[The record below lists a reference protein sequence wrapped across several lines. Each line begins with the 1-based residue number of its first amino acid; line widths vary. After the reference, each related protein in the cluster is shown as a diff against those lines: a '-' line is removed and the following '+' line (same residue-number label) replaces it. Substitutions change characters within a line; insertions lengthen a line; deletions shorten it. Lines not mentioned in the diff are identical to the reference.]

1 MRSGLPYGQQST
13 TAKEESE
20 MAKLVVTE
28 FMSLDGVMQA
38 PGGEPFKY
46 PGWSFE
52 FDRGEDGNQFKLEET
67 LETDALLIGR
77 VTYESFAGAWPS
89 RDGDFADKF
98 NSMPKYVVSST
109 LESPEWNNT
118 TVVGSD
124 AVAAA
129 SKLKEEVDGIVQVPG
144 SLRLV
149 QELLENDLVDE
160 LHLMIFPVVLGTGRR
175 LFGETSEKSDWRLTE
190 ARPVG
195 PDGVLVL
202 VYERAR

>member
-1 MRSGLPYGQQST
+1 MG
-13 TAKEESE
+13 
-20 MAKLVVTE
+20 KLVVTE
-28 FMSLDGVMQA
+28 FVSLDGVMQA
-38 PGGEPFKY
+38 PGGEEFKY
-46 PGWSFE
+46 PGWSFA
-52 FDRGEDGNQFKLEET
+52 FDRGEDGNQFKLDET

-89 RDGDFADKF
+89 REGPFADKF
-98 NSMPKYVVSST
+98 NGMPKYVVSST
-109 LESPEWNNT
+109 LENPDWNNT

-129 SKLKEEVDGIVQVPG
+129 SRLKDEIDGIIQVPG

-149 QELLENDLVDE
+149 QALLESDLVDE
-160 LHLMIFPVVLGTGRR
+160 LHLMVFPVVLGTGRR
-175 LFGETSEKSDWRLTE
+175 LFGETSDKSAWRLTE
-190 ARPVG
+190 AKPVG